1 MIKGE
6 KLIKKMIYI
15 GVICIIAIVGN
26 SRVVKANEPIENE
39 LKHVIEN
46 YGSENVEFEDGISIH
61 KGEVRNIPEFSECQ
75 LSNDS
80 VVKVDEQGNISPVGS
95 GTVFLSKQ
103 VGNKVHVLEI
113 YVPKVNKY
121 SQRFYSVQNK
131 KNRNYYKVFLD
142 PGHGGYDSGALGF
155 GRKESYLNLEVAKRV
170 ERKLQAQN
178 IEVVMSRKTDEFIS
192 LGKRAELA
200 NNYGADVF
208 VSIHQNSAENQ
219 SANGIETYYHPD
231 KKGYKPLALDIQNK
245 AIKITGARDRE
256 VKSSNLAVLRESNMP
271 SALFESGFITNE
283 NESYKLADP
292 SYQDKLAT
300 GIASGIE
307 KYLRDNIEIQNQD
320 LPVIATG
327 KVKDADS
334 LNVRS
339 GYGTEYQVIGTL
351 KLGEKIEIVEQQN
364 GWYKIKFNGRY
375 GYVSGKYIELDKNK
389 PDFIDINGHW
399 AKNQIID
406 FSSKGY
412 INGYEDN
419 TFRPDV
425 NVSRA
430 EFVKILNKVFK
441 FTNTT
446 HSNFTDVSPRDWYYN
461 DICIGINEGYING
474 YEDNTFRPNSPIT
487 REEASKIIAK
497 VMKIKGDGNLNFSDG
512 YAISDWAKEYVDALS
527 DYGYINGYEDN
538 TFRPQ
543 NNITRAETV
552 TILSRTEK

>member
-1 MIKGE
+1 MIKGA

-26 SRVVKANEPIENE
+26 SRVVKANEPIKNE
-39 LKHVIEN
+39 LKQVIEN
-46 YGSENVEFEDGISIH
+46 YGSENIEFEDGISIH

-80 VVKVDEQGNISPVGS
+80 VVKVDEHGNINPIGS

-113 YVPKVNKY
+113 YVPEVNKY

-155 GRKESYLNLEVAKRV
+155 GRKESELNLQVAKRV
-170 ERKLQAQN
+170 ERKLQSQN

-219 SANGIETYYHPD
+219 SANGIETYYHPN
-231 KKGYKPLALDIQNK
+231 KQGYKPLALDIQNS
-245 AIKITGARDRE
+245 AIKITGARNRE

-389 PDFIDINGHW
+389 PNFIDINGHW
-399 AKNQIID
+399 AKNQIMD

-419 TFRPDV
+419 TFRPDA

-446 HSNFTDVSPRDWYYN
+446 HSSFTDVSPRDWYYN

-527 DYGYINGYEDN
+527 DYGYIKGYEDN

>member
-1 MIKGE
+1 MIKGKE
-6 KLIKKMIYI
+6 IIKKMISMGI
-15 GVICIIAIVGN
+15 ICTIAIVGS
-26 SRVVKANEPIENE
+26 SRVAKASEPIENE
-39 LKHVIEN
+39 LKQVIQN

-61 KGEVRNIPEFSECQ
+61 EGEVKNIPEFNNCQ
-75 LSNDS
+75 LSNNS
-80 VVKVDEQGNISPVGS
+80 VVKVDENGNVSPIGS

-103 VGNKVHVLEI
+103 IGNKVRILEV
-113 YVPKVNKY
+113 YVPNINKY
-121 SQRFYSVQNK
+121 SQEFYSVPNE

-155 GRKESYLNLEVAKRV
+155 GRKESDLNLQVAKRV
-170 ERKLQAQN
+170 EKKLQSRN
-178 IEVVMSRKTDEFIS
+178 IEVVMSRKTDEFIALS
-192 LGKRAELA
+192 KRAELA

-208 VSIHQNSAENQ
+208 VSVHQNSAENQ

-231 KKGYKPLALDIQNK
+231 KQGYKPLALDIQNS

-271 SALFESGFITNE
+271 SALFESGFISNKA
-283 NESYKLADP
+283 ESDKLADP
-292 SYQDKLAT
+292 SYQDKLAS

-307 KYLRDNIEIQNQD
+307 KYLKDNIDIQEQD
-320 LPVIATG
+320 LPIIATG
-327 KVKDADS
+327 KVKDTDS

-339 GYGTEYQVIGTL
+339 GYGTNYQIIGTL

-375 GYVSGKYIELDKNK
+375 GYVSGRYIALDENK
-389 PDFIDINGHW
+389 PEFTDINAHW

-419 TFRPDV
+419 TFRPDD

-446 HSNFTDVSPRDWYYN
+446 NSNFTDVSPTDWYYN

-497 VMKIKGDGNLNFSDG
+497 VMKIKGDGSLNFSDS
-512 YAISDWAKEYVDALS
+512 YSISSWAKEYVDALN
-527 DYGYINGYEDN
+527 DHGIIKGYEDN

-543 NNITRAETV
+543 DNITRGETV
-552 TILSRTEK
+552 TILSRAEK

>member
-1 MIKGE
+1 MIKGA

-39 LKHVIEN
+39 LKQVIEN

-80 VVKVDEQGNISPVGS
+80 VVKVDEQGNINPIGS

-103 VGNKVHVLEI
+103 VGNKVHILEI

-155 GRKESYLNLEVAKRV
+155 GRKESELNLQVAKRV
-170 ERKLQAQN
+170 EQKLQSQN

-208 VSIHQNSAENQ
+208 VSIHQNSAENK
-219 SANGIETYYHPD
+219 SANGIETYYHPN
-231 KKGYKPLALDIQNK
+231 KQGYKPLALDIQNS

-389 PDFIDINGHW
+389 PNFIDINGHW
-399 AKNQIID
+399 AKNQIMD
-406 FSSKGY
+406 FYSKGY

-419 TFRPDV
+419 TFRPDD

-446 HSNFTDVSPRDWYYN
+446 HSSFTDVSPRDWYYN

>member
-103 VGNKVHVLEI
+103 VGNKVRVLEI

-121 SQRFYSVQNK
+121 SQRFYSVRNK

-142 PGHGGYDSGALGF
+142 PGHGGHDSGALGF
-155 GRKESYLNLEVAKRV
+155 GRKESELNLEVAKRV
-170 ERKLQAQN
+170 ERKLKFQN

-231 KKGYKPLALDIQNK
+231 KKGYKPLALDIQNS

-375 GYVSGKYIELDKNK
+375 GYVSGKYVELDKNK

-419 TFRPDV
+419 TFRPDD

-446 HSNFTDVSPRDWYYN
+446 NSNFIDVSPIDWYYN
-461 DICIGINEGYING
+461 DICIGINQGYING

-497 VMKIKGDGNLNFSDG
+497 VMKIKGNGSLNFSDS
-512 YAISDWAKEYVDALS
+512 YAISDWAKEYVDALN
-527 DYGYINGYEDN
+527 DHGMINGYEDN

-543 NNITRAETV
+543 NNVTRAETV